1 MILPLGAGVSRPVAF
16 LLPLLCDFGRLLV
29 MELLV
34 ALMKLEFATL
44 SMGVGRARRMRC
56 EVGREFAGG
65 DATWPPITLIC
76 DGGIHGAR
84 RWMRPRIC

>member
-1 MILPLGAGVSRPVAF
+1 MLLPLGAGVSRPVDF
-16 LLPLLCDFGRLLV
+16 LLLLLGDFGRLLV

-34 ALMKLEFATL
+34 ALMKLEFAAL
-44 SMGVGRARRMRC
+44 RIGVGRARRIRC

-65 DATWPPITLIC
+65 DATWPPNTLIW

-84 RWMRPRIC
+84 RCIRPRMC